1 VLIATLLLFASV
13 GAGGGSPPPECAAL
27 AGRAA
32 SNVWE
37 RAKAPELVQYCDLLA
52 GAAAKLASPGHIPVD
67 VVDLAEQADR
77 ILPGRAAPSVLLGR
91 ALARLGK
98 YEAALAAFGQ
108 AKAKD
113 PQALEEP
120 VTLLVWARV
129 LAYTGHPD
137 DALAAYRVLM
147 PRASGLTLA
156 DRGVAYVGAGMLAM
170 SLGPSGIQEATAI
183 LREARKNSQDT
194 VQRVAALALA
204 LALDR
209 WGERAEARV
218 ILSERAH
225 ENAPALL
232 AEPAAIEALGPAA
245 DVERTALMALALEE
259 VDPVSARSAW
269 GAFLE
274 GPGGNGPWADHAR
287 KHAGQAHAGKPRAK

>member
-1 VLIATLLLFASV
+1 MLAMLLLFGSV
-13 GAGGGSPPPECAAL
+13 GAGGGTPPPECSAL

-77 ILPGRAAPSVLLGR
+77 TLPGRAAPSVLLGR

-98 YEAALAAFGQ
+98 YDAALEAFGQ

-113 PQALEEP
+113 PLALEDP
-120 VTLLVWARV
+120 VALLVWARV
-129 LAYTGHPD
+129 LAYTGHSA

-147 PRASGLTLA
+147 PRASVLTLA

-170 SLGPSGIQEATAI
+170 SLGPTGIQE
-183 LREARKNSQDT
+183 
-194 VQRVAALALA
+194 
-204 LALDR
+204 
-209 WGERAEARV
+209 
-218 ILSERAH
+218 
-225 ENAPALL
+225 
-232 AEPAAIEALGPAA
+232 
-245 DVERTALMALALEE
+245 
-259 VDPVSARSAW
+259 
-269 GAFLE
+269 
-274 GPGGNGPWADHAR
+274 
-287 KHAGQAHAGKPRAK
+287 

>member
-1 VLIATLLLFASV
+1 MLATLLLLGSV
-13 GAGGGSPPPECAAL
+13 GAGGMTPPAECAAL

-37 RAKAPELVQYCDLLA
+37 RAKTPELVQYCDLLA

-67 VVDLAEQADR
+67 VVELAEEAER
-77 ILPGRAAPSVLLGR
+77 TLPGRAAPSVLLGR

-98 YEAALAAFGQ
+98 YDAALEAFGQ
-108 AKAKD
+108 ARTKD

-129 LAYTGHPD
+129 LAYTGHAGE
-137 DALAAYRVLM
+137 ALAAYRVLM
-147 PRASGLTLA
+147 PRVSSLTLA

-170 SLGPSGIQEATAI
+170 SFGASGIDEAKAI
-183 LREARKNSQDT
+183 LREARKNSQDA
-194 VQRVAALALA
+194 VQRLAALALA

-209 WGERAEARV
+209 SGEKAEARV
-218 ILSERAH
+218 VLAERAH

-232 AEPAAIEALGPAA
+232 SEPTAIEALGPAA

-269 GAFLE
+269 GAYLE
-274 GPGGNGPWADHAR
+274 GPGGKGPWAEHAR
-287 KHAGQAHAGKPRAK
+287 KRAGQARSSQGRPR

>member
-1 VLIATLLLFASV
+1 MLLLYGSV
-13 GAGGGSPPPECAAL
+13 GASGGAPPPECAAL
-27 AGRAA
+27 LGRAA

-37 RAKAPELVQYCDLLA
+37 RAKTPELVQYCDLLA
-52 GAAAKLASPGHIPVD
+52 SGAAKLASPAHIPAD
-67 VVDLAEQADR
+67 VVELAEEADR
-77 ILPGRAAPSVLLGR
+77 TLPGRAAAPVLRGR

-98 YEAALAAFGQ
+98 YDAALEAFGQ
-108 AKAKD
+108 AKEREPA
-113 PQALEEP
+113 ALEEP

-129 LAYTGHPD
+129 LAYTGHAKE
-137 DALAAYRVLM
+137 ALAAYRTLM
-147 PRASGLTLA
+147 PRASSLTLG

-170 SLGPSGIQEATAI
+170 SLGPSGIEEATAI
-183 LREARKNSQDT
+183 LREARKSSQDI

-209 WGERAEARV
+209 SGQQAEGHI

-245 DVERTALMALALEE
+245 DVERTAMMAIAEE
-259 VDPVSARSAW
+259 EIDPVSARSAW
-269 GAFLE
+269 NAFLE
-274 GPGGNGPWADHAR
+274 GPGGNGPWADHAK
-287 KHAGQAHAGKPRAK
+287 KHAGKGHAGAARSK